1 MRVTWDSRV
10 GRLEI
15 EGSHKKGTPR
25 IWTISVQA
33 YKAAP
38 GRDDLE
44 RMTMTVRPRGKVLL
58 TALDAIVRSELKQYE
73 PEFVTFQ
80 AVAR

>member
-33 YKAAP
+33 YK
-38 GRDDLE
+38 GDIRENLL
-44 RMTMTVRPRGKVLL
+44 VLL
-58 TALDAIVRSELKQYE
+58 TALDAIVRDELRE
-73 PEFVTFQ
+73 L

>member
-1 MRVTWDSRV
+1 MRVTWDSRID
-10 GRLEI
+10 RLEI

-33 YKAAP
+33 YK
-38 GRDDLE
+38 GDIRENLL
-44 RMTMTVRPRGKVLL
+44 VRPRGKVLL
-58 TALDAIVRSELKQYE
+58 TALDAIVRDELRDLQ
-73 PEFVTFQ
+73 PDFVTFQ